1 MVTGYL
7 DSAARNLGMTE
18 QLEHDERYRVCE
30 EYIEVA
36 YKLWNSSWREDAVVL
51 DSASRTFTDPAR
63 IREINHEG
71 KYFTVPGPHI
81 CAPSPQRTPVILQA
95 GTSKSGMSFAARHA
109 EAVFIGGHSPA
120 ASADSVKQIRALAK
134 EYGRDPQS
142 IKFLAKIAPIIG
154 RTEEE
159 AQAKYREYM
168 SYGSYDGALALFGG
182 WTGCDMSKYGD
193 DEELR
198 LVESNAI
205 RSYVEGLMKHGP
217 KVGKWTKR
225 TLAEHIMVG
234 GLGATPVG
242 TVVQVADVFEQWMTE
257 ADVDGFNIVSTSL
270 RTNSSTSTNWL
281 SGIRDPAK
289 VVRRRCR
296 TADTRVAKARAVLG

>member
-1 MVTGYL
+1 
-7 DSAARNLGMTE
+7 
-18 QLEHDERYRVCE
+18 
-30 EYIEVA
+30 
-36 YKLWNSSWREDAVVL
+36 
-51 DSASRTFTDPAR
+51 
-63 IREINHEG
+63 
-71 KYFTVPGPHI
+71 
-81 CAPSPQRTPVILQA
+81 
-95 GTSKSGMSFAARHA
+95 MSFAARHA

-120 ASADSVKQIRALAK
+120 ASANSVKQIRTLAK

-159 AQAKYREYM
+159 AQAKYKDYM

-242 TVVQVADVFEQWMTE
+242 TVEQVADVFEQWMTE
-257 ADVDGFNIVSTSL
+257 ADVDGFNIVSNGR
-270 RTNSSTSTNWL
+270 RTYLETGTDWL
-281 SGIRDPAK
+281 VGLCDLAK
-289 VVRRRCR
+289 VVRGRR
-296 TADTRVAKARAVLG
+296 